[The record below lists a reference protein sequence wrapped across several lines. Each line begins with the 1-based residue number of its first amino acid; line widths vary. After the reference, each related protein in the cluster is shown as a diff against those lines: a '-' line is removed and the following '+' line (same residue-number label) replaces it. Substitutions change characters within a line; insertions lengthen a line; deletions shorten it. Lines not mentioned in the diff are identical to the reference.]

1 MSKLQVEMF
10 SWCVSNSK
18 TICNSSE
25 KTVQLFHD
33 MATKG
38 VNQLLGDPNS
48 EASQWLKGLLLS
60 IDNIWSKLCTSR
72 GFSVGANDLSL
83 MKVNFK
89 VNFKK

>member
-1 MSKLQVEMF
+1 M
-10 SWCVSNSK
+10 
-18 TICNSSE
+18 
-25 KTVQLFHD
+25 QLFHD

-60 IDNIWSKLCTSR
+60 IDNILCTSR